1 MRNSR
6 LWPRRYWDNKFR
18 QTTMNNAYHI
28 PVMLRESVDIL
39 EVTPSG
45 VYIDATLGGGGHS
58 RAILSKLGPEGRL
71 ICLDMDPDAIANA
84 PQDSRV
90 TAVRSNFR
98 FIHNHVRN
106 LGCDRAVDGILADL
120 GVSSHQFDTPERG
133 FSFRFDAPLDM
144 RMNTSAG
151 ESAADLL
158 NTCTQERLADI
169 LHIYGEVDGSR
180 KIASL
185 ICTARE
191 KSPIRTTA
199 DLNAAIESIL
209 PPVAPHKTLARIY
222 QALRIEINGEMRSLE
237 HLLRGIAKSLRPG
250 GIAAIITYHSLEDR
264 MVKNFFRC
272 GNPSGRQSSDIYGR
286 TPSPFSVITRKPVL
300 PSDAEVAQNTRAR
313 SAKLRAARR
322 AES

>member
-1 MRNSR
+1 MS
-6 LWPRRYWDNKFR
+6 D
-18 QTTMNNAYHI
+18 TYHI

-39 EVTPSG
+39 EVNPRG

-58 RAILSKLGPEGRL
+58 RAILSRLGPEGRL

-90 TAVRSNFR
+90 TAIRSNFR
-98 FIHNHVRN
+98 FIHNHVRH
-106 LGCDRAVDGILADL
+106 LGYDHAADGILADL

-158 NTCTQERLADI
+158 NTCEQDRLADI
-169 LHIYGEVDGSR
+169 LHTYGEVENSR
-180 KIASL
+180 KVAAL
-185 ICTARE
+185 ICAARQ
-191 KSPIRTTA
+191 KIPIRTTG
-199 DLNAAIESIL
+199 DLNAAVQGIL

-222 QALRIEINGEMRSLE
+222 QALRIEVNGEMRSLE
-237 HLLRGIAKSLRPG
+237 HLLRGIAGSLKPG

-272 GNPSGRQSSDIYGR
+272 GDPSGRCSTDIYGR
-286 TPSPFSVITRKPVL
+286 RPSPFSVITRKPVL
-300 PSDAEVAQNTRAR
+300 PSEAEISQNTRAR

-322 AES
+322 AGS